1 MNIVI
6 TKNNGAASAS
16 LTQYNSS
23 LSYLITD
30 IKVCVHNDISDPV
43 ITFVSTQGFEYTCN
57 LIEGISIGTAFKAYS
72 LQPIQVMPEDDYTVR
87 IQVGDK
93 FIQVSSIIHIKL
105 SAAPVQS
112 DGIFDEHNYLL
123 VNGRTIQVIADQV
136 TLLAEDENSQEI
148 RFKIR
153 NRYDNVS
160 FLTDKTIVVD
170 FIPAEWDAIK
180 EEIIEKG
187 ISVEGFDPEAEFI
200 SGPITKTYEDPQS
213 PDYMILC
220 WTVPLVATQRAGVL
234 RIALAIIDEQSSYV
248 WQTSPAT
255 LIVQPNIGKRNKC
268 AAVSLESPIVK
279 IENRVEAL
287 ENLFNGSATVV
298 LEEGE

>member
-6 TKNNGAASAS
+6 TENNGAS

-57 LIEGISIGTAFKAYS
+57 LIEGASIGTAFKAYS
-72 LQPIQVMPEDDYTVR
+72 LQPIQAMPEDDYTVK

-93 FIQVSSIIHIKL
+93 LIQVSSIIHIKL
-105 SAAPVQS
+105 SAAPIQP

-136 TLLAEDENSQEI
+136 ALLAEDENSQEI

-160 FLTDKTIVVD
+160 FLTEDKTIVVD
-170 FIPAEWDAIK
+170 FIPAEWNAIK

-187 ISVEGFDPEAEFI
+187 ISAEEFDPEAEFI
-200 SGPITKTYEDPQS
+200 SGPITKIYEDPQS

-287 ENLFNGSATVV
+287 ENLFNGSSTVV